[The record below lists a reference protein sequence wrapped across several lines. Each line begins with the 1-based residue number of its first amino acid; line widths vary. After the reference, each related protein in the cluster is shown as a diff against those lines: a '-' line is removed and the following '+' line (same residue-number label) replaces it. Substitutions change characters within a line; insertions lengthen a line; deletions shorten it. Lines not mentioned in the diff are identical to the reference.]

1 MAHTIGMY
9 VEMVAPGISL
19 TIDVNFSCETSKLV
33 IDFVKAAVVE
43 IMRQAVASAINFKEV
58 YFEMS

>member
-1 MAHTIGMY
+1 MY